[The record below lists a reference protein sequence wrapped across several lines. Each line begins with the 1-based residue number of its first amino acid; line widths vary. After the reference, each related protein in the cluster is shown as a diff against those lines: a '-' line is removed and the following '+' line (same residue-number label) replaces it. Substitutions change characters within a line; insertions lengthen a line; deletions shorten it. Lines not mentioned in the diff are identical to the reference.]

1 MKRFDQKLKN
11 FLQSELGHKARL
23 YFLHCNANFLLGLS
37 RACGLA
43 LGAMEDD
50 LIQQGKFS
58 RANSSASK
66 RWKMQHPDLSGPHET
81 SQVQR

>member
-37 RACGLA
+37 CACGLA

-50 LIQQGKFS
+50 LIQQANERLGRDKQGKF
-58 RANSSASK
+58 
-66 RWKMQHPDLSGPHET
+66 
-81 SQVQR
+81 